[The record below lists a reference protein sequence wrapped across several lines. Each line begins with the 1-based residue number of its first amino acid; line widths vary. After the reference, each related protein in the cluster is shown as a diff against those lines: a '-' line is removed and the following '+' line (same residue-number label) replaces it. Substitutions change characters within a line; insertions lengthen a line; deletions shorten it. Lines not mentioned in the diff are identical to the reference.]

1 MLYIIIIKEKNITLF
16 LCGSVILQLYYRN
29 VAFLLQI
36 CYNKNVLKLIS
47 KEEVIKMTTIFIVLY
62 ILIFAIFAL
71 IAYAILQIK
80 LFGMNVKDFWSFIQA
95 NQILDKLYA
104 FAKHYQSMS
113 AIQQVMYL
121 SEAEKV
127 FDAFE
132 KVPGALWEEEYEKYN
147 EVLSKY
153 KDIKM
158 LRWAESH

>member
-1 MLYIIIIKEKNITLF
+1 MP
-16 LCGSVILQLYYRN
+16 
-29 VAFLLQI
+29 LLA
-36 CYNKNVLKLIS
+36 LI
-47 KEEVIKMTTIFIVLY
+47 Y
-62 ILIFAIFAL
+62 ILTFIIFAL
-71 IAYAILQIK
+71 AAYAVMQIK
-80 LFGMNVKDFWSFIQA
+80 LAGMNVKDFWSFIEA

-104 FAKHYQSMS
+104 FAKYYQSMS

>member
-1 MLYIIIIKEKNITLF
+1 
-16 LCGSVILQLYYRN
+16 
-29 VAFLLQI
+29 
-36 CYNKNVLKLIS
+36 
-47 KEEVIKMTTIFIVLY
+47 MTTIFIVLY

-104 FAKHYQSMS
+104 FAKYYQSMS

-121 SEAEKV
+121 SEA
-127 FDAFE
+127 E